1 MFIIQPT
8 SVEVEDGWDHRDGLY
23 IDGKRGFG
31 GWIHCFA
38 KQERDELTRLLLSW
52 KDGLESG
59 GGPLA
64 DKSYAAAGRA

>member
-1 MFIIQPT
+1 MFIIQLT

-38 KQERDELTRLLLSW
+38 KQERDEFTRLLLS
-52 KDGLESG
+52 
-59 GGPLA
+59 
-64 DKSYAAAGRA
+64 